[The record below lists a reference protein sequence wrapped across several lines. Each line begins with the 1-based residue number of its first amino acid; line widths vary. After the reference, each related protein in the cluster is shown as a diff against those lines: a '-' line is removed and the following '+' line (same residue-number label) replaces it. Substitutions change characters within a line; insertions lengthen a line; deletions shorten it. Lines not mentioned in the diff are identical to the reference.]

1 MISTDIDKAASLIR
15 SGEVVGIPTETVYGL
30 GASIFLESAVRKI
43 FEIKNRPLDNPL
55 IVHIASNK
63 QLEDLAVEIPEAAW
77 SLAEKFWPGP
87 LTLLLPKKDTVPDLI
102 TAGKPTVAIRIPNH
116 RMTREL
122 IERAGVPIAAPS
134 ANPFGRISPT
144 TAQRVADYFP
154 KTLSFILDGGPCD
167 SGIESTIIGFHEG
180 RPVVYRLGALALE
193 KIEKVVGEVVIRNK
207 KDAKPDAPGML
218 SRHYSPTTPTVLC
231 ADIQW
236 AISQRKEKRIGVI
249 RFNHS
254 IDSQEGVVQMVLSPM
269 GNMEEAA
276 TNLYEYMHTMDLSAV
291 DVILIERMPD
301 TGLGRSINDRLER
314 AAQGK

>member
-1 MISTDIDKAASLIR
+1 MISTDIEKAAALLR

-55 IVHIASNK
+55 IVHIASNR

-77 SLAEKFWPGP
+77 SLAETFWPGP

-102 TAGKPTVAIRIPNH
+102 TAGKPTVAIRMPGH

-122 IERAGVPIAAPS
+122 IEKAGVPIAAPS

-193 KIEKVVGEVVIRNK
+193 EIEKVVGEVDIRNK
-207 KDAKPDAPGML
+207 KEVQPDAPGML
-218 SRHYSPTTPTVLC
+218 SRHYSPRTPTVLC
-231 ADIQW
+231 PDIQR
-236 AISQRKEKRIGVI
+236 ALSERKEKRIGVI
-249 RFNHS
+249 AFNHV
-254 IDSQEGVVQMVLSPM
+254 IEAQEGVLQMVLSPT

-276 TNLYEYMHTMDLSAV
+276 THLYEYMHTMDLSAV
-291 DVILIERMPD
+291 DVILIERMPEI
-301 TGLGRSINDRLER
+301 GLGRSINDRLER